1 MKILRNLFIYLL
13 IISLILISS
22 GCSKNAA
29 KPQSSPAKKTTS
41 DVVESSGIVTVAN
54 IENIVLD
61 FQARITNIKVKEG
74 QKLKKGDIILSL
86 DLSDIISQI
95 SEKKK
100 EIQAENLVLANYE
113 KNKEA
118 MLNGTGSIINNDNT
132 DVSSSDK
139 NYISE
144 QLDNEIQGEKDK
156 ISILQDT
163 LNSLQ
168 GKLNKTYLV
177 SGNIVCDIDNAVI
190 KEISYKKGDIITPSL
205 KIGSLLDLKSLNIE
219 AKLDEQFIKD
229 VQIGRNVTIT
239 PAADE
244 SRKYTGKVQSIS
256 SAAVTENGDTY
267 IPVTISLD
275 NNDGFLLPN
284 FNVDLEISKK

>member
-1 MKILRNLFIYLL
+1 MKILRNLFIYLS

-22 GCSKNAA
+22 GCSKNAP
-29 KPQSSPAKKTTS
+29 KPQSSPVKKTTG
-41 DVVESSGIVTVAN
+41 DVVESSGIVTAAN
-54 IENIVLD
+54 IENIVMD
-61 FQARITNIKVKEG
+61 FQAKITDIKVKEG

-86 DLSDIISQI
+86 DLSDINSQI

-113 KNKEA
+113 KNKE
-118 MLNGTGSIINNDNT
+118 MLLNGTGSIINNDNT
-132 DVSSSDK
+132 GVSSSDK

-177 SGNIVCDIDNAVI
+177 SGNIICDMDNAVI

-219 AKLDEQFIKD
+219 AKVDEQFIKD
-229 VQIGRNVTIT
+229 VQIGRTVAII